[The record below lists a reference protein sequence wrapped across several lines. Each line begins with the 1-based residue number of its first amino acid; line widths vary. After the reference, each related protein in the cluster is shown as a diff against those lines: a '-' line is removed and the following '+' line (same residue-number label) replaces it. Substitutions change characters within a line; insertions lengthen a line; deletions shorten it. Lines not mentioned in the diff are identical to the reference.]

1 MPELSICRL
10 FAWLGMLYLMLGPST
25 MASAQEPPYSPDCQK
40 IADQIKVLEGEKQ
53 SFAND
58 LGEGKVLG
66 KAAAVAQVN
75 KLQSE
80 ISKKKGELSTCVK
93 EHPYSPPPP
102 PKGPCK
108 KLGEIFDEFVERH
121 LVRFSVERIKCV
133 AELLIV

>member
-1 MPELSICRL
+1 
-10 FAWLGMLYLMLGPST
+10 

-58 LGEGKVLG
+58 LGEGKVVG

-80 ISKKKGELSTCVK
+80 VSKKKRGVK
-93 EHPYSPPPP
+93 HLCQGTPVYSPAVSQGSLQ
-102 PKGPCK
+102 K
-108 KLGEIFDEFVERH
+108 
-121 LVRFSVERIKCV
+121 
-133 AELLIV
+133 AW